1 MEPADGLDSISAA
14 STLIRAA
21 GLQDLDALVR
31 LEEQAFQTD
40 RISRRSFR
48 RFLHGSNDHLLVVED
63 RAVLGYIL
71 LLRRQ
76 GTRLA
81 RIYSICVDPASR
93 GRGLAEQLIR
103 AGEDAVRSAGSAYV
117 RLEVRRDNE
126 TAIRLYRRL
135 GYRVFDAIPDYYEDG
150 AEALRLEKRIR
161 FYTGSRSDFFIPYY
175 SQSTPFTCGPACLM
189 MAMNAVGG
197 PLPADQRE
205 ELRIWRE
212 ATTIYMTS
220 GHGGCGPQGLAL
232 AAHHRGFGVEMFL
245 NDDGVLFLDGV
256 RDERKKQV
264 LSVVHEDYRQQVE
277 AAQIPVDHRPL
288 TVASMERALAARKVP
303 VVLISSWQLTQEKA
317 PHWVVVAAID
327 EDFVYIH
334 DPEIKRDREETETD
348 KQNLPIDRSAF
359 TRMARFGQWATRAA
373 LLICAP
379 QKRRRTRTP
388 A

>member
-1 MEPADGLDSISAA
+1 MRDQPPTPPPSGQPVRIRPADLG
-14 STLIRAA
+14 
-21 GLQDLDALVR
+21 DLESLLR
-31 LEEQAFQTD
+31 LEEQSFPGD

-48 RFLHGSNDHLLVVED
+48 RFLQGGNDHLLVADATEGV
-63 RAVLGYIL
+63 VGYIL

-81 RIYSICVDPASR
+81 RIYSICVQAACR

-103 AGEDAVRSAGSAYV
+103 AGEDAVLTAGSAYV

-135 GYRVFDAIPDYYEDG
+135 GYRIFDAIPDYYEDG

-161 FYTGSRSDFFIPYY
+161 FHAGAASGFFVPYY
-175 SQSTPFTCGPACLM
+175 NQTTPFTCGPAALL
-189 MAMNAVGG
+189 MAMDALGSVT
-197 PLPADQRE
+197 ADQRE

-220 GHGGCGPQGLAL
+220 GHGGCGPHGLAL
-232 AAHHRGFGVEMFL
+232 AARRRGFDVELFL

-256 RDERKKQV
+256 RDEAKKQV
-264 LSVVHEDYRQQVE
+264 LGIVHDDYRSQVE
-277 AAQIPVDHRPL
+277 AAGIRVNHKPL
-288 TVASMERALAARKVP
+288 TVPAMARALAERKVP
-303 VVLISSWQLTQEKA
+303 VVLISSWQLTREKA

-327 EDFVYIH
+327 DDFVYIH
-334 DPEIKRDREETETD
+334 DPEIKWDREETVTD
-348 KQNLPIDRSAF
+348 RQNLPIDRTAF

-373 LLICAP
+373 LLVSAP
-379 QKRRRTRTP
+379 ARGRRRKG
-388 A
+388 